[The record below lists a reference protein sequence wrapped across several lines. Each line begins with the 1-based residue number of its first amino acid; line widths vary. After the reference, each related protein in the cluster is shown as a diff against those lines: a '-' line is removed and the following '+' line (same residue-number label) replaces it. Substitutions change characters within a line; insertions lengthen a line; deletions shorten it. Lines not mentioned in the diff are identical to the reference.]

1 MLFVT
6 LLSCSGP
13 ITNAPILEDQE
24 YVDALPRREQ
34 HQLLAGGQAD
44 STSEMEALAV
54 SFNTTFEE
62 LLTWVEGVRA
72 LPPTERGEDYR
83 IWGPHIADED
93 ANLYWRVTIERV
105 EPGRFEWAFG
115 LRDGTDGD
123 WAVFF
128 SGDYLAGFDPSESQ
142 GGFFYDLDTL
152 SASGLSDEAGT
163 IAVEYDYIGE
173 HELYADI
180 LQDGVEGDYWYREED
195 GLSSAWFALPLEVYA
210 PDPKV
215 DRPEDYAVAAQWTE
229 DGAGR
234 LESLTTGGDF
244 ETMEVF
250 YTECWDDSGAIV
262 YAYYDCPICVEPAEG
277 DIADCVLSEGL
288 DPTDP
293 PD

>member
-1 MLFVT
+1 MLIVT
-6 LLSCSGP
+6 LLACAGP
-13 ITNAPILEDQE
+13 ITNAPFEEDQE

-34 HQLLAGGQAD
+34 HTLIIGEQDNA
-44 STSEMEALAV
+44 TSEMESLAV
-54 SFNTTFEE
+54 GFNATFDD
-62 LLTWVEGVRA
+62 LLSWVDGVRA

-93 ANLYWRVTIERV
+93 ANLYWRVSIERV

-115 LRDGTDGD
+115 IRSGASGE
-123 WAVFF
+123 WVEFF

-142 GGFFYDLDTL
+142 GSFLYDLDTL
-152 SASGLSDEAGT
+152 SAAGASDEAGT

-180 LQDGVEGDYWYREED
+180 HQDGVEGDYWYREEE
-195 GLSSAWFALPLEVYA
+195 GLSSMWFALPLEVYT

-215 DRPEDYAVAAQWTE
+215 EQLEDYSVAAQWTE
-229 DGAGR
+229 AGSGR
-234 LESLTTGGDF
+234 LESRTTGGDF
-244 ETMEVF
+244 DSLEVF

-262 YAYYDCPICVEPAEG
+262 YSHYTCDICTEPATGSLE
-277 DIADCVLSEGL
+277 DCSLSVGL